1 MVQYIKKNLLLIFVL
16 PLLVNFVI
24 NLSENNNLTT
34 FYSENLI
41 YLFSL
46 IFSSY
51 FFFLFLK
58 YINSAFEVNSY
69 SLSLCYILSGAF
81 LFEFL
86 LLPFKDSLKNNISLI
101 IFLLLLIGLATLKM
115 RSISTFFHLLFSY
128 LTMVFFN
135 NNFYDRLANISNYI
149 EWSSDVPAQW
159 LEISSR
165 IHERGLFQVYYDNPI
180 RGQGL
185 FISYTQSLIFK
196 INFPLQEFEFS
207 RISTNLLILF
217 SVLIFFD
224 LKIMFKNKIFLS
236 LGFVVYVLNSGWL
249 TYLIFDSLML
259 EGLISFIF
267 AVYLYHSYRYMSI
280 KFSSRS
286 IVFFVLFSAV
296 FESKEFL
303 STLGFIYILYL
314 FFWKRN
320 VNTVASLVIFGI
332 QQLYSKRFVYASS
345 ESPYLDGRG
354 PLDLIFDILTFQNID
369 LSIISKIISQF
380 YLDKVTTYIFIF
392 FILISFIR
400 IKGLNQGIEN
410 RITAIVVLNIVFIF
424 ILYTN
429 WWKNIEIESSFRYF
443 INSIYLI
450 FIVIG
455 LKIDK
460 LTKL

>member
-1 MVQYIKKNLLLIFVL
+1 MVQYIKKNLLLILVL

-332 QQLYSKRFVYASS
+332 QHLYSKRFVYASS

-354 PLDLIFDILTFQNID
+354 PLDIIFDILTFQNID

-380 YLDKVTTYIFIF
+380 YLDKVTTYIFIC

>member
-1 MVQYIKKNLLLIFVL
+1 MVQYIKKNLLLILVL

-69 SLSLCYILSGAF
+69 SLSLCYIFSGAF

-128 LTMVFFN
+128 LTMVFFS

-286 IVFFVLFSAV
+286 IVFFVLFSAL

-332 QQLYSKRFVYASS
+332 QHLYSKRFVYASS

-354 PLDLIFDILTFQNID
+354 PLDIIFDILTFQNID

-380 YLDKVTTYIFIF
+380 YLDKVTTYIFIC

>member
-1 MVQYIKKNLLLIFVL
+1 MVQYIKKNLLLILVL

-69 SLSLCYILSGAF
+69 SLSLCYIFSGAF

-286 IVFFVLFSAV
+286 IVFFVLFSAL

-332 QQLYSKRFVYASS
+332 QHLYSKRFVYASS

-354 PLDLIFDILTFQNID
+354 PLDIIFDILTFQNI
-369 LSIISKIISQF
+369 
-380 YLDKVTTYIFIF
+380 
-392 FILISFIR
+392 
-400 IKGLNQGIEN
+400 
-410 RITAIVVLNIVFIF
+410 
-424 ILYTN
+424 
-429 WWKNIEIESSFRYF
+429 
-443 INSIYLI
+443 
-450 FIVIG
+450 
-455 LKIDK
+455 
-460 LTKL
+460 

>member
-1 MVQYIKKNLLLIFVL
+1 MVQYIKKNLLLILVL

-69 SLSLCYILSGAF
+69 SLSLCYIFSGAF

-286 IVFFVLFSAV
+286 IVFFVLFSTL

-332 QQLYSKRFVYASS
+332 QHLYSKRFVYASS

-354 PLDLIFDILTFQNID
+354 PLDIIFDILTFQNID

-380 YLDKVTTYIFIF
+380 YLDKVTTYIFIC

>member
-1 MVQYIKKNLLLIFVL
+1 MVQYIKKNLLLILVL

-286 IVFFVLFSAV
+286 IVFFVLFSAL

-332 QQLYSKRFVYASS
+332 QHLYSKRFVYASS

-354 PLDLIFDILTFQNID
+354 PLDIIFDILTFQNID

>member
-1 MVQYIKKNLLLIFVL
+1 MLGY
-16 PLLVNFVI
+16 
-24 NLSENNNLTT
+24 NN
-34 FYSENLI
+34 Y
-41 YLFSL
+41 
-46 IFSSY
+46 
-51 FFFLFLK
+51 
-58 YINSAFEVNSY
+58 
-69 SLSLCYILSGAF
+69 
-81 LFEFL
+81 
-86 LLPFKDSLKNNISLI
+86 
-101 IFLLLLIGLATLKM
+101 
-115 RSISTFFHLLFSY
+115 
-128 LTMVFFN
+128 
-135 NNFYDRLANISNYI
+135 FYDRLTNISDYI

-332 QQLYSKRFVYASS
+332 QHLYSKRFVYASS

-380 YLDKVTTYIFIF
+380 YLDKVTTYIFIC

-400 IKGLNQGIEN
+400 TKGLNQGIEN

>member
-69 SLSLCYILSGAF
+69 SLILCYILSGAF

-135 NNFYDRLANISNYI
+135 NNFYDRLDNISNYI

-286 IVFFVLFSAV
+286 IVFFVLFSAL

-320 VNTVASLVIFGI
+320 VNTVASLVIFGN
-332 QQLYSKRFVYASS
+332 QHLYSKRFVYASS

-380 YLDKVTTYIFIF
+380 YLDKVTTYIFIC

>member
-1 MVQYIKKNLLLIFVL
+1 MVQYIKKNLLLILVL

-69 SLSLCYILSGAF
+69 SLSLCYIFSGAF

-332 QQLYSKRFVYASS
+332 QHLYSKRFVYASS

-354 PLDLIFDILTFQNID
+354 PLDIIFDILTFQNID

-380 YLDKVTTYIFIF
+380 YLDKVTTYIFIC